1 MKFSIFDISTFDTF
15 SVYLE
20 SATMFEHLLAAGLYG
35 FHSDMVEDWSMSMIC
50 VSQEMREDMKPTR
63 VKYYADRILTNNA
76 SVTPKVHV
84 FKLLDMNF
92 FVDYDKRAKAQTE
105 EECLRVL
112 CPGVHA
118 MHRDHDLPRGVAE
131 DLRPQGVRAMRAGHP
146 HGAWVA
152 GGSVAT
158 CRDTSHGNEEH
169 A

>member
-1 MKFSIFDISTFDTF
+1 
-15 SVYLE
+15 
-20 SATMFEHLLAAGLYG
+20 
-35 FHSDMVEDWSMSMIC
+35 MVEDWSMSMIC

-63 VKYYADRILTNNA
+63 VKYYADRILTNNV

-92 FVDYDKRAKAQTE
+92 FVDYDKCAKAQTE

-112 CPGVHA
+112 A
-118 MHRDHDLPRGVAE
+118 QEFMHCIETMTYPVVL
-131 DLRPQGVRAMRAGHP
+131 GHP

>member
-50 VSQEMREDMKPTR
+50 VSQEMREEMKPTR
-63 VKYYADRILTNNA
+63 VKYYADRILTNNV

-92 FVDYDKRAKAQTE
+92 FVDYDKCAKAQTE

-112 CPGVHA
+112 A
-118 MHRDHDLPRGVAE
+118 QEFMHCIETMTYPVVLRKTFDRKAFEQCVRDILTE
-131 DLRPQGVRAMRAGHP
+131 
-146 HGAWVA
+146 HGLLEAQ
-152 GGSVAT
+152 
-158 CRDTSHGNEEH
+158 
-169 A
+169 